1 MSDQAEACR
10 RKAAEC
16 ERAAALATDPGLK
29 ATYRDL
35 ARQWRE
41 MVEHSK
47 DLERL
52 HSSLKENRGH
62 AFMAYEGP
70 DRQLEG
76 QPDEGEREIANLGG
90 QPPTAPS
97 SLRE

>member
-1 MSDQAEACR
+1 MSKQAEARR

-16 ERAAALATDPGLK
+16 ERAEALATDPGLK

-35 ARQWRE
+35 ARQWHE

-52 HSSLKENRGH
+52 YSSLKENRGRE
-62 AFMAYEGP
+62 FMAYEGP
-70 DRQLEG
+70 DRQLER
-76 QPDEGEREIANLGG
+76 QPDEGERAIANSGG
-90 QPPTAPS
+90 QPPT